1 MGQLTGDQ
9 WLRDYEKAKKSA
21 MQIKKEVEGRGAGG
35 ECKLEAKQAAL
46 VRGNMA
52 HLRQDISHLQQSL
65 MAMSQNTQA
74 YGVTKKE
81 LSRRG
86 DLLGQ
91 LSETAEVL
99 QEAVKSGVRSRLNAS
114 VPPWR
119 EERADTRDIPSG
131 DLHSASEQE
140 LCNQEDT
147 LDFLH
152 GTVQNLKNM
161 GGEISNEIDLH
172 CRLLGDL
179 EDETDNTTGKVK
191 RQKDRLSQLT
201 NQSSP
206 TCCLWVC
213 ICVMILALLVLLLL
227 F

>member
-21 MQIKKEVEGRGAGG
+21 MQIKKEVDGRGAD
-35 ECKLEAKQAAL
+35 CKLEAKQAAL

-52 HLRQDISHLQQSL
+52 HLRQDIAHLQQSL

-74 YGVTKKE
+74 YGVTRKE

-91 LSETAEVL
+91 LSETAEAL
-99 QEAVKSGVRSRLNAS
+99 QEAVKSGVRTRLDAS
-114 VPPWR
+114 AAHWR

-131 DLHSASEQE
+131 NLHGASEQE
-140 LCNQEDT
+140 LCNQEET

-172 CRLLGDL
+172 CRLLSDL
-179 EDETDNTTGKVK
+179 EDDTDNITGKVK

-201 NQSSP
+201 GSSSP

-213 ICVMILALLVLLLL
+213 ICIMILALLVLLLM